1 MKDVPYEVPMATDIY
16 LEAISALRGDVGE
29 LLKRI
34 AAQAAPVGTGGLY
47 ALTKPANRDVSPWV
61 NRPMTSPD
69 VSEAL
74 ERARHGVTWAGTT
87 PLSDERWA
95 EVWEEIERLKAGD
108 AAAIQ
113 PYVWLMPDFVGP
125 ALLTDVI
132 RSPRHDDPLSTD
144 GDARRRGFGGVTWQ
158 AYIEGIR
165 ALTGRTGG
173 PGIG

>member
-1 MKDVPYEVPMATDIY
+1 MDYASEIT
-16 LEAISALRGDVGE
+16 ALREDVAE
-29 LLKRI
+29 IKQLL
-34 AAQAAPVGTGGLY
+34 AAPTAPVGTGGLY
-47 ALTKPANRDVSPWV
+47 GLTKPATRDTAPWLG
-61 NRPMTSPD
+61 RPMTSPD

-74 ERARHGVTWAGTT
+74 ERARHGVTWAGTA

-108 AAAIQ
+108 AATIA

-132 RSPRHDDPLSTD
+132 RMPRHDDALSSD
-144 GDARRRGFGGVTWQ
+144 GYARRRGFGGLTWQ
-158 AYIEGIR
+158 AYLEGIR
-165 ALTGRTGG
+165 ALTGRAGG

>member
-1 MKDVPYEVPMATDIY
+1 MTDIY
-16 LEAISALRGDVGE
+16 LEAISALLGGVE
-29 LLKRI
+29 EILKRL

-47 ALTKPANRDVSPWV
+47 ALTKPATRNTAPWLG
-61 NRPMTSPD
+61 RPMTSPD

-108 AAAIQ
+108 PVAIE

-132 RSPRHDDPLSTD
+132 RMPRHDEALSSD
-144 GDARRRGFGGVTWQ
+144 GEARRRGFGGLTWQ
-158 AYIEGIR
+158 AYLEGIR
-165 ALTGRTGG
+165 ALIGRAGG
-173 PGIG
+173 PGLG